1 MPSDDTLAHQK
12 ALENIDF
19 DFIRGPQA
27 AQLLIRRVIELA
39 KAAGPLGVD
48 TETTGLDP
56 LANRVRLIQVATC
69 DYALVVDVEA
79 WRTEGNRQLPWNAP
93 GLKQLKALL
102 EGRKRKVLQNA
113 AFDLNFLKGEGVLL
127 GGSIFDTMIAA
138 KVVNNGTG
146 HKNDLGSI
154 VHRILR
160 VDLPKE
166 LQKANWAGEIS
177 DEMVLYAA
185 RDAVCLPRLVPSLVA
200 SLKGSE
206 VSSSVTLFDVF
217 LLEMQALRPIACMQ
231 WNGFGFDAAAGA
243 ALHASLREHAETLK
257 LTFLEALDL
266 ELKRENPDDP
276 SIWLPRDADN
286 SLNTREKDSGSI
298 RKGTKLLKGFNP
310 RSAQQMALK
319 FEQAGILLPPSA
331 KGLPSLDQ
339 NLLAFLKDQYELV
352 AMYLEWK
359 TAVTRVSHIEKLLSS
374 IGPDGRIHAN
384 YRQMGT
390 DTGRLSCASPNLQQV
405 PREAEFRRLFRA
417 REGYCLVV
425 ADFSQVELRV
435 AAELSGEERMREAYR
450 AGRDLHTETAAL
462 VTGKD
467 PETIT
472 KSERTSAKLCFSG
485 DTEVLTDSG
494 WVRLDA
500 YSGQRVAQ
508 YVLPAGVELNRA
520 VRRPGPGYVAGLP
533 PAWDGNCGLVEF
545 VRPLHYDGY
554 FSEDVWRAA
563 DRNVDIVA
571 TGNHQIFYI
580 DAYGN
585 AQKKA
590 LVDVKAPREFV
601 AAGYAARAQTAL
613 GVTYSRLLAM
623 VVADGSFK
631 QTPDWVS
638 LGFSKRRK
646 IKRCEDLLT
655 EACVEFTKSVSSNG
669 DYEPTTFFKF
679 RLTEADWLTDFVDK
693 DKVLNYAMCMR
704 RVDALAYL
712 AEAQYWDGIALGGSK
727 RDRVIVGT
735 IVKETA
741 DVMQAMAVTAG
752 LPCSVHKEVRPDI
765 STGAFYRV
773 SYAFRT
779 TPTWRPSWLPERVE
793 PQQVYCV
800 QVPSELL
807 LIRRNGKVCV
817 QGNCNFGLLY
827 GAGPF
832 TLQKQAVAQYGVD
845 MEIEEAKVLVDGF
858 REAYPQL
865 YKWQTEE
872 GNKTTSAVFT
882 RYGRKR
888 KLIGFNDKYTTRINT
903 QVQGTAGDI
912 AKIAIA
918 KIWTEIGKAPAGEAF
933 LIAMVH
939 DEVVL
944 EVREAEAD
952 KWAQTLTTAMEAAGS
967 VVCHHVP
974 IVAEASSG
982 LTWADAK

>member
-12 ALENIDF
+12 ALENVDF

-27 AQLLIRRVIELA
+27 TQLLIRRVIELD
-39 KAAGPLGVD
+39 KAEGPLGVD

-56 LANRVRLIQVATC
+56 LANRVRLIQIATC

-79 WRTEGNRQLPWNAP
+79 WRTEGKRQLPWNAP

-154 VHRILR
+154 VQRILR
-160 VDLPKE
+160 VELPKE

-185 RDAVCLPRLVPSLVA
+185 RDAVCLPRLVPSLVD

-243 ALHASLREHAETLK
+243 ALHASLQEHAETLK

-276 SIWLPRDADN
+276 SMWLPRDEDG

-310 RSAQQMALK
+310 RSAQQMALR
-319 FEQAGILLPPSA
+319 FEQAGILLPPSE

-384 YRQMGT
+384 YKQMGT

-417 REGYCLVV
+417 RDGYCLVV

-472 KSERTSAKLCFSG
+472 KSERTSAKLC
-485 DTEVLTDSG
+485 
-494 WVRLDA
+494 
-500 YSGQRVAQ
+500 
-508 YVLPAGVELNRA
+508 
-520 VRRPGPGYVAGLP
+520 
-533 PAWDGNCGLVEF
+533 
-545 VRPLHYDGY
+545 
-554 FSEDVWRAA
+554 
-563 DRNVDIVA
+563 
-571 TGNHQIFYI
+571 
-580 DAYGN
+580 
-585 AQKKA
+585 
-590 LVDVKAPREFV
+590 
-601 AAGYAARAQTAL
+601 
-613 GVTYSRLLAM
+613 
-623 VVADGSFK
+623 
-631 QTPDWVS
+631 
-638 LGFSKRRK
+638 
-646 IKRCEDLLT
+646 
-655 EACVEFTKSVSSNG
+655 
-669 DYEPTTFFKF
+669 
-679 RLTEADWLTDFVDK
+679 
-693 DKVLNYAMCMR
+693 
-704 RVDALAYL
+704 
-712 AEAQYWDGIALGGSK
+712 
-727 RDRVIVGT
+727 
-735 IVKETA
+735 
-741 DVMQAMAVTAG
+741 
-752 LPCSVHKEVRPDI
+752 
-765 STGAFYRV
+765 
-773 SYAFRT
+773 
-779 TPTWRPSWLPERVE
+779 
-793 PQQVYCV
+793 
-800 QVPSELL
+800 
-807 LIRRNGKVCV
+807 
-817 QGNCNFGLLY
+817 NFGLLY

-832 TLQKQAVAQYGVD
+832 TLRKQAVAQYGVD
-845 MEIEEAKVLVDGF
+845 MDIEEAKVLVDGF

-872 GNKTTSAVFT
+872 GNRTTSAVFT

-888 KLIGFNDKYTTRINT
+888 KLVGFNDKYTTRINT

-933 LIAMVH
+933 LISMVH

-952 KWAQTLTTAMEAAGS
+952 KWAQKLTTAMEAAGS